1 MANLPGNRGS
11 GGGEGGGGR
20 GPGGRDSG
28 GRGRGPGGQRSQ
40 EDSEFED
47 KVIHINRCAKVV
59 KGGRRFSFSA
69 IVVVGD
75 KKGQVGI
82 GLGKASEV
90 PEAIKK
96 AGKKARKSLV
106 KVSLE
111 GKTIPHEI
119 LGHFGASQVLM
130 KPAPEGTGVIASSS
144 VRAILEA
151 AGIQD
156 INAKSLKRDNPHN
169 VVKATLDALKKLRT
183 FSDIAKA
190 RGKTLA
196 EIL

>member
-1 MANLPGNRGS
+1 MATNQGHQ
-11 GGGEGGGGR
+11 GGR
-20 GPGGRDSG
+20 SRE
-28 GRGRGPGGQRSQ
+28 

-59 KGGRRFSFSA
+59 KGGRRFSFAA

-75 KKGQVGI
+75 KKGQVGV
-82 GLGKASEV
+82 GLGKAGEV

-96 AGKKARKSLV
+96 AGKQAKKNLMRV
-106 KVSLE
+106 PLE

-119 LGHFGASQVLM
+119 IGHFGASQVLM
-130 KPAPEGTGVIASSS
+130 KPAPEGTGIIASSS
-144 VRAILEA
+144 VRAILEV
-151 AGIQD
+151 AGIQN
-156 INAKSLKRDNPHN
+156 ILTKSIRRDNPHN
-169 VVKATLDALKKLRT
+169 VVRATLAGLKSLRN

-190 RGKTLA
+190 RGKTVG

>member
-1 MANLPGNRGS
+1 MAIGQQTNR
-11 GGGEGGGGR
+11 
-20 GPGGRDSG
+20 
-28 GRGRGPGGQRSQ
+28 QQ
-40 EDSEFED
+40 EESEFED

-82 GLGKASEV
+82 GLGKAGEV

-96 AGKKARKSLV
+96 AGKQAKKNLM
-106 KVSLE
+106 KVPLE
-111 GKTIPHEI
+111 GNTIPHEV

-130 KPAPEGTGVIASSS
+130 KPAPEGTGIIASSS
-144 VRAILEA
+144 VRAILEV
-151 AGIQD
+151 AGVQNILT
-156 INAKSLKRDNPHN
+156 KSLRRDNPHN
-169 VVKATLDALKKLRT
+169 VVRATLEALRQLRN
-183 FSDIAKA
+183 FGDIARA
-190 RGKTLA
+190 RGKTVG